1 MRRSFLIVL
10 ICVFVGAFLA
20 FNVYDQVQAAGEL
33 TVFYKCAN
41 TSATSNTIRSQF
53 QVKNNTSSAIALST
67 IKIRYWY
74 TIDTTQPQSFACDY
88 AQIGAGNITNT
99 FTSVSA
105 GATANYYLEIGF
117 STSAGNLA
125 AGANSGDIQIRFNKN
140 DYSNYT
146 QTNDYSFDATM
157 INFTQSTKVTGYL
170 NGVLVFGTEP
180 GDTTTT
186 APTVAPT
193 PVKTATPR
201 ITATPVRTAT
211 PRMTATP
218 VVATVT
224 PSPAKTPTPVPATPT
239 PVTVTPTPGGG
250 ATLPGDDWLHVS
262 GNKLLDANGKAVW
275 LTGTNWFGYNTGTNA
290 FDGVWSVNMI
300 QALTNMANRGFNLLR
315 VPISAQL
322 INQWAAGTYPAP
334 NVNTYANPDL
344 VGKNSLEI
352 FDAVV
357 QDCKNVGMKI
367 MLDIHCAKTDPSGHN
382 YPVWYNS
389 EASITS
395 EDYYKACEWITA
407 RYKNDDTI
415 IAFDLK
421 NEPHG
426 KPYKET
432 LYAKWDNST
441 DANNWKYAAEICA
454 KRVLTVNPNI
464 LIVVEGI
471 ECYPKD
477 KVTWTSTVETDYYGN
492 WWGGNLRPVKDYPLN
507 LGTSQ
512 GQLLYSPHDYGPKVY
527 AQPWF
532 YAGFNKTTLYND
544 VWKDNW
550 AYIVEQGI
558 APLLIG
564 EWGGFMDGGDNEKWM
579 KAIRDFI
586 IEKHIHHTFWC
597 YNSNSSDTG
606 GLSTD
611 FVTWDEVKYALVK
624 PSLWQ
629 DANGKFV
636 GLDHVKPL
644 GTNINVTTYY
654 LNGGTPP
661 TP

>member
-1 MRRSFLIVL
+1 MRRSLLIIL
-10 ICVFVGAFLA
+10 ICAFVGVFLA
-20 FNVYDQVQAAGEL
+20 FHALDQVQAAGEL
-33 TVFYKCAN
+33 TVFYKCGETNA
-41 TSATSNTIRSQF
+41 ATNMIRPHF
-53 QVKNNTSSAIALST
+53 QVKNNTSSAIALSA

-74 TIDTTQPQSFACDY
+74 TIDTTQSQTFVCDY
-88 AQIGAGNITNT
+88 AQAGASNITGT
-99 FTSVSA
+99 FASVSA
-105 GATANYYLEIGF
+105 GSTANYYLEIGF

-125 AGANSGDIQIRFNKN
+125 AGANSGDIQSRFHKT
-140 DYSNYT
+140 DYSSYT
-146 QTNDYSFDATM
+146 QTNDYSFDAALTGFAQ
-157 INFTQSTKVTGYL
+157 NTKVTAYL

-180 GDTTTT
+180 GGS
-186 APTVAPT
+186 TV
-193 PVKTATPR
+193 TATPV

-211 PRMTATP
+211 PRLTATPLRTATPVAVTATPAPTRTPTPVTGTPTP
-218 VVATVT
+218 VVAT
-224 PSPAKTPTPVPATPT
+224 
-239 PVTVTPTPGGG
+239 PTPGGSG
-250 ATLPGDDWLHVS
+250 TLPGDDWLHVS
-262 GNKLLDANGKAVW
+262 GNQILDANGKAVW

-290 FDGVWSVNMI
+290 FDGIWSVNMI
-300 QALTNMANRGFNLLR
+300 QALTNIANRGFNLLR

-322 INQWAAGTYPAP
+322 INQWAAGTYPAA

-352 FDAVV
+352 FDTVV
-357 QDCKNVGMKI
+357 LDCKNVGIKI
-367 MLDIHCAKTDPSGHN
+367 MLDIHCAKTDASGHN
-382 YPVWYNS
+382 YPVWYNT
-389 EASITS
+389 EANITA
-395 EDYYKACEWITA
+395 EDFYKACEWITN
-407 RYKNDDTI
+407 RYKNDDTV

-432 LYAKWDNST
+432 LFAKWDNST
-441 DANNWKYAAEICA
+441 DVNNWKYAAETCA
-454 KRVLTVNPNI
+454 KRVLAVNPKI
-464 LIVVEGI
+464 LIMVEGI
-471 ECYPKD
+471 ESYPKD

-507 LGTSQ
+507 LGTGQ
-512 GQLLYSPHDYGPKVY
+512 GQLVYSPHDYGPKVY

-532 YAGFNKTTLYND
+532 YAGFSKTTLYND

-550 AYIVEQGI
+550 AYIMEQGI

-579 KAIRDFI
+579 KAIRDYI

-597 YNSNSSDTG
+597 YNSNSADTG
-606 GLSTD
+606 GLTTD

-654 LNGGTPP
+654 QNGGTPP